1 MVHMKM
7 VCVRPAAAADLP
19 RLIEI
24 ASHSETAAQWNP
36 AEYQKLFTQ
45 ETGAPESGQKRTVL
59 VVEQDGQLVGFMI
72 GRQVGEEWEIEN
84 IAVTGSAQRSGL
96 GTRLL
101 SEFLRLVREHGGQ
114 AIFLEVRESN
124 SAARALYRKLAFVEA
139 GRRRQYY
146 ENPPEDA
153 LILKFNFSQ
162 DPAFPLNQP

>member
-1 MVHMKM
+1 MVR
-7 VCVRPAAAADLP
+7 VRTAAAADLP

-36 AEYQKLFTQ
+36 AEYQKLFTA
-45 ETGAPESGQKRTVL
+45 EIGASESGQKRTAL
-59 VVEQDGQLVGFMI
+59 VVEQDGQVAGFMI

-101 SEFLRLVREHGGQ
+101 SGFLRLVRERGGQ

-153 LILKFNFSQ
+153 LILKFKFSQ

>member
-1 MVHMKM
+1 MIH
-7 VCVRPAAAADLP
+7 VRSAEPRDLP
-19 RLIEI
+19 SLIEI
-24 ASHSETAAQWNP
+24 ASHSETAAHWNP
-36 AEYQKLFTQ
+36 SEYQKLFPQ
-45 ETGAPESGQKRTVL
+45 EIVASETGQKRTAV
-59 VVEQDGQLVGFMI
+59 VVERDSQIAGFMI

-101 SEFLRLVREHGGQ
+101 SKFLQLVREHGGQ

-124 SAARALYRKLAFVEA
+124 TAARALYRKLAFVEA

-153 LILKFNFSQ
+153 LILRFKFSQ
-162 DPAFPLNQP
+162 DPVFPLNQP